1 MEDHFYWTVGQQR
14 VFDWILLF
22 TSNRNWQNGS
32 SLVFSIFSII
42 KCISHCEGYW
52 PFCFDSMSPDVTARL
67 INFGAGP
74 GKLPEVV
81 LEEAQGALL
90 NVNNSGVGILEMS
103 HRSAPFDAI
112 LQDAKNR
119 IKSLIGFLDDQFE
132 VVFMQG
138 GGTLQFSAIPM
149 NLLQKDS
156 DRADYIITGNWSR
169 QAFKEAK
176 RLGYNVNAIEMV
188 SRSDDGTLSV
198 MDLQEVKAA
207 ICPTSKY
214 IYYCDNETVDGIEFP
229 YSTYLQDH
237 LSLPSSTVFVS
248 DMSSN
253 FLSRPINL
261 SQFGLIFA
269 TAQKNIGPA
278 GVTVVIIR
286 KDLLAESSKEELPLM
301 QDYRVAAKNDS
312 VYNTP
317 PVFSIYVTGLVVK
330 WIETQFGSLE
340 AVDVFSRQKA
350 NLIYQTIDGSNG
362 LLINTIPAMLRSRMN
377 VIMQVKEGAAE
388 EALLQDAKKNGMIQL
403 KGHRSVGGIRCSLYN
418 AVTMDEALA
427 FQSLL
432 QKFVAERSS

>member
-1 MEDHFYWTVGQQR
+1 
-14 VFDWILLF
+14 
-22 TSNRNWQNGS
+22 
-32 SLVFSIFSII
+32 
-42 KCISHCEGYW
+42 
-52 PFCFDSMSPDVTARL
+52 MSPDVSARL

-81 LEEAQGALL
+81 LVEAQGALL

-112 LQDAKNR
+112 QQDAKNR
-119 IKSLIGFLDDQFE
+119 IKSLIGFPDDKFE
-132 VVFMQG
+132 VLFMQG

-149 NLLQKDS
+149 NLLRKDS
-156 DRADYIITGNWSR
+156 DSADYIITGNWSR

-176 RLGYNVNAIEMV
+176 RLGYNVNAVEMV
-188 SRSDDGTLSV
+188 RRSDDGILSV
-198 MDLQEVKAA
+198 MDLKDVKAA
-207 ICPTSKY
+207 ICPTARY

-229 YSTYLQDH
+229 SSSFLQDNLGLH
-237 LSLPSSTVFVS
+237 SSTVFVS

-261 SQFGLIFA
+261 SKFSLIFA

-286 KDLLAESSKEELPLM
+286 KDLFVESPKEELPLM
-301 QDYRVAAKNDS
+301 LDYRVAVKNDS

-330 WIETQFGSLE
+330 WIEAQFGTLE
-340 AVDVFSRQKA
+340 SVDAFSKQKS

-362 LLINTIPAMLRSRMN
+362 LLVNTIPTIFRSRMN
-377 VIMQVKEGAAE
+377 VIMQVKESGSE
-388 EALLQDAKKNGMIQL
+388 EALLQEAKQNGMIQL

-418 AVTMDEALA
+418 AVTMEEARA

-432 QKFVAERSS
+432 EKFLADLSS